1 MIILKKNILFSFSL
15 SLCVSSVAIAQQSPL
30 LEKYRSMAVEYSHD
44 LKAADKNIA
53 ASIELEKAAQKDL
66 YPKLAGEANFQYTG
80 NPLQLTLDLPSM
92 GNPVT
97 FEGKDLKYGASV
109 SLLQPIYTGGRLLET
124 IRMAKYRHNVSG
136 FQEEYIRSG
145 IYLQTDMQYWN
156 TVARTEIVRISD
168 DYRNS
173 IASLAQ
179 TIRER
184 VEAGFTDQQDLLMM
198 EVKLNE
204 AEYQYL
210 QAKKSQENGLMALNS
225 LIGVELQTPTEVED
239 SVAVVV
245 LDDLSLWSDSGSVRP
260 ELKIAMEQV
269 KMTESEKKLA
279 LSKYKPQFYVGMD
292 GSYSSPGYNFR
303 SDMDPNYAVFAK
315 VSVPLF
321 EWGKRRNEKRASS
334 FKVDMATE
342 NLNKVTDVVNLEI
355 QTARNSLRQAM
366 EQVNLTKN
374 SLDKARENESMALER
389 YDEGKSSVIEVI
401 DAQTY
406 RQVAQMNYV
415 QAKVSAQNYYSE
427 LLKALNKC

>member
-1 MIILKKNILFSFSL
+1 MWKKYILFSF
-15 SLCVSSVAIAQQSPL
+15 SLCVSSVAIAQQNTL

-66 YPKLAGEANFQYTG
+66 YPKLSGNANFQYTG
-80 NPLQLTLDLPSM
+80 NPLELTLDLPST
-92 GNPVT
+92 GNPVI

-109 SLLQPIYTGGRLLET
+109 SLTQPIYTGGRLLET
-124 IRMAKYRHNVSG
+124 IRLVRYRHNVSG

-173 IASLAQ
+173 VASLTQ

-184 VEAGFTDQQDLLMM
+184 VDAGLTDRQDLLMM

-204 AEYQYL
+204 AEYQLL
-210 QAKKSQENGLMALNS
+210 QARKNQENGLMALNS
-225 LIGVELQTPTEVED
+225 LIGVELETPTEVED
-239 SVAVVV
+239 SVPMVVV
-245 LDDLSLWSDSGSVRP
+245 DDASLWSDGGAVRP
-260 ELKIAMEQV
+260 ELKIATEQV
-269 KMTESEKKLA
+269 RMAESEKKLI
-279 LSKYKPQFYVGMD
+279 LSKYKPQFYVGVD

-303 SDMDPNYAVFAK
+303 TDMDPNYAVYAK

-321 EWGKRRNEKRASS
+321 EWGKRKNEKRASS
-334 FKVDMATE
+334 FKVDMATD
-342 NLNKVTDVVNLEI
+342 NLNKVTDGVNLEI
-355 QTARNSLRQAM
+355 RTARNSLRQAM
-366 EQVNLTKN
+366 EQAELTRN
-374 SLDKARENESMALER
+374 SLDKARENETMALER
-389 YDEGKSSVIEVI
+389 YDEGKSSITEVI

-406 RQVAQMNYV
+406 RQIAQMNHV

-427 LLKALNKC
+427 LLKALNKY

>member
-1 MIILKKNILFSFSL
+1 MWKKYILFSF
-15 SLCVSSVAIAQQSPL
+15 SLCVSSVAIAQQNTL

-66 YPKLAGEANFQYTG
+66 YPKLSGNANFQYTG
-80 NPLQLTLDLPSM
+80 NPLELTLDLPST
-92 GNPVT
+92 GNPVI

-109 SLLQPIYTGGRLLET
+109 SLTQPIYTGGRLLET
-124 IRMAKYRHNVSG
+124 IRLARYRHNVSG

-173 IASLAQ
+173 VASLTQ

-184 VEAGFTDQQDLLMM
+184 VDAGLTDRQDLLMM

-204 AEYQYL
+204 AEYQLL
-210 QAKKSQENGLMALNS
+210 QARKNQENGLMALNS
-225 LIGVELQTPTEVED
+225 LIGVELETPTEVED
-239 SVAVVV
+239 SVPMVVV
-245 LDDLSLWSDSGSVRP
+245 DDASLWSDGGAVRP
-260 ELKIAMEQV
+260 ELKIATEQV
-269 KMTESEKKLA
+269 RMAESEKKLI
-279 LSKYKPQFYVGMD
+279 LSKYKPQFYVGVD

-303 SDMDPNYAVFAK
+303 TDMDPNYAVYAK

-321 EWGKRRNEKRASS
+321 EWGKRKNEKRASS
-334 FKVDMATE
+334 FKVDMATD
-342 NLNKVTDVVNLEI
+342 NLNKVTDGVNLEI
-355 QTARNSLRQAM
+355 RTARNSLRQAM
-366 EQVNLTKN
+366 EQAELTRN
-374 SLDKARENESMALER
+374 SLDKARENETMALER
-389 YDEGKSSVIEVI
+389 YDEGKSSITEVI

-406 RQVAQMNYV
+406 RQIAQMNHV

-427 LLKALNKC
+427 LLKALNKY

>member
-1 MIILKKNILFSFSL
+1 MLKKYILFSFSL
-15 SLCVSSVAIAQQSPL
+15 CVFSVAVAQQNPL

-66 YPKLAGEANFQYTG
+66 YPKLSGNANFQFTG
-80 NPLQLTLDLPSM
+80 NPLELTLDLPSM

-109 SLLQPIYTGGRLLET
+109 SLLQPVYTGGRLLET

-173 IASLAQ
+173 VASLTQ

-184 VEAGFTDQQDLLMM
+184 VDAGLTDRQDLLMM

-204 AEYQYL
+204 AEYQLL
-210 QAKKSQENGLMALNS
+210 QAKKNLENGLMALNS
-225 LIGVELQTPTEVED
+225 LIGVELGAPTEVED
-239 SVAVVV
+239 SVSMVVV
-245 LDDLSLWSDSGSVRP
+245 NDVFLWSDGGGRP
-260 ELKIAMEQV
+260 ELKIATEQIR
-269 KMTESEKKLA
+269 MAESEKKLV
-279 LSKYKPQFYVGMD
+279 LSKYRPQFYVGVD

-303 SDMDPNYAVFAK
+303 TDMDPNYAVYAK

-321 EWGKRRNEKRASS
+321 EWGKRKNEKRASS
-334 FKVDMATE
+334 FKVDMATD
-342 NLNKVTDVVNLEI
+342 NLNKVTDGVNLEI
-355 QTARNSLRQAM
+355 RMARNSLRQAM
-366 EQVNLTKN
+366 EQAELTRN
-374 SLDKARENESMALER
+374 SLDKARENETMALER
-389 YDEGKSSVIEVI
+389 YDEGKSSITEVI

-406 RQVAQMNYV
+406 RQIAQMNHV

-427 LLKALNKC
+427 LLKALNKY

>member
-1 MIILKKNILFSFSL
+1 MLKKYILFSFSL
-15 SLCVSSVAIAQQSPL
+15 CVFSVAVAQQNPL

-66 YPKLAGEANFQYTG
+66 YPKLSGNANFQFTG
-80 NPLQLTLDLPSM
+80 NPLELTLDLPSM

-109 SLLQPIYTGGRLLET
+109 SLTQPIYTGGRLLET
-124 IRMAKYRHNVSG
+124 IRLARYRHNVSG

-173 IASLAQ
+173 VASLTQ

-184 VEAGFTDQQDLLMM
+184 VDAGLTDRQDLLMM

-204 AEYQYL
+204 AEYQLL
-210 QAKKSQENGLMALNS
+210 QAKKNLENGLMALNS
-225 LIGVELQTPTEVED
+225 LIGVELGAPTEVED
-239 SVAVVV
+239 SVSMVVV
-245 LDDLSLWSDSGSVRP
+245 NDVSLWSDGGGRP
-260 ELKIAMEQV
+260 ELKIATEQIR
-269 KMTESEKKLA
+269 MAESEKKLV
-279 LSKYKPQFYVGMD
+279 LSKYRPQFYVGVD

-303 SDMDPNYAVFAK
+303 TDMDPNYAVYAK

-321 EWGKRRNEKRASS
+321 EWGKRKNEKRASS
-334 FKVDMATE
+334 FKVDMATD
-342 NLNKVTDVVNLEI
+342 NLNKVTDGVNLEI
-355 QTARNSLRQAM
+355 RTARNSLRQAM
-366 EQVNLTKN
+366 EQAELTRN
-374 SLDKARENESMALER
+374 SLDKARENETMALER
-389 YDEGKSSVIEVI
+389 YDEGKSSITEVI

-406 RQVAQMNYV
+406 RQIAQMNHV

-427 LLKALNKC
+427 LLKALNKY

>member
-1 MIILKKNILFSFSL
+1 MWKKYILFSF
-15 SLCVSSVAIAQQSPL
+15 SLCVSSVAVAQQNTL

-66 YPKLAGEANFQYTG
+66 YPKLSGNANFQYTG
-80 NPLQLTLDLPSM
+80 NPLELTLDLPST

-97 FEGKDLKYGASV
+97 FEGKDLKYSASV
-109 SLLQPIYTGGRLLET
+109 SLTQPIYTGGRLLET
-124 IRMAKYRHNVSG
+124 IRLARYRHNVSG

-173 IASLAQ
+173 IASLTQ

-184 VEAGFTDQQDLLMM
+184 VNAGLTDRQDLLMM

-204 AEYQYL
+204 AEYQLL
-210 QAKKSQENGLMALNS
+210 QARKNLENGLMALNS
-225 LIGVELQTPTEVED
+225 LIGVELGAPTEVED
-239 SVAVVV
+239 SVSMVVV
-245 LDDLSLWSDSGSVRP
+245 NDVSLWSDGGAVRP
-260 ELKIAMEQV
+260 ELKIATEQIR
-269 KMTESEKKLA
+269 MAESEKKLV
-279 LSKYKPQFYVGMD
+279 LSKYRPQFYVGVD

-303 SDMDPNYAVFAK
+303 TDMDPNYAVYAK

-321 EWGKRRNEKRASS
+321 EWGKRKNEKRASS
-334 FKVDMATE
+334 FKVDMATD
-342 NLNKVTDVVNLEI
+342 NLNKVTDGVNLEI

-366 EQVNLTKN
+366 EQAELTRN
-374 SLDKARENESMALER
+374 SLDKARENETMALER
-389 YDEGKSSVIEVI
+389 YDEGKSSITEVI

-406 RQVAQMNYV
+406 RQIAQMNHV

-427 LLKALNKC
+427 LLKALNKY

>member
-1 MIILKKNILFSFSL
+1 MWKKYILFSF
-15 SLCVSSVAIAQQSPL
+15 SLCVSSVAVAQQNTL

-66 YPKLAGEANFQYTG
+66 YPKLSGNANFQYTG
-80 NPLQLTLDLPSM
+80 NPLELTLDLPST

-97 FEGKDLKYGASV
+97 FEGKDLKYSASV
-109 SLLQPIYTGGRLLET
+109 SLTQPIYTGGRLLET
-124 IRMAKYRHNVSG
+124 IRLARYRHNVSG

-173 IASLAQ
+173 IASLTQ

-184 VEAGFTDQQDLLMM
+184 VNAGLTDRQDLLMM

-204 AEYQYL
+204 AEYQLL
-210 QAKKSQENGLMALNS
+210 QARKNLENGLMALNS
-225 LIGVELQTPTEVED
+225 LIGVELGAPTKVED
-239 SVAVVV
+239 SVSMVVV
-245 LDDLSLWSDSGSVRP
+245 NDVSLWSDGGAVRP
-260 ELKIAMEQV
+260 ELKIATEQIR
-269 KMTESEKKLA
+269 MAESEKKLV
-279 LSKYKPQFYVGMD
+279 LSKYRPQFYVGVD

-303 SDMDPNYAVFAK
+303 TDMDPNYAVYAK

-321 EWGKRRNEKRASS
+321 EWGKRKNEKRASS
-334 FKVDMATE
+334 FKVDMATD
-342 NLNKVTDVVNLEI
+342 NLNKVTDGVNLEI
-355 QTARNSLRQAM
+355 RTARNSLRQAM
-366 EQVNLTKN
+366 EQAELTRN
-374 SLDKARENESMALER
+374 SLDKARENETMALER
-389 YDEGKSSVIEVI
+389 YDEGKSSITEVI

-406 RQVAQMNYV
+406 RQIAQMNHV

-427 LLKALNKC
+427 LLKALNKY

>member
-1 MIILKKNILFSFSL
+1 MLKKYILFSFSL
-15 SLCVSSVAIAQQSPL
+15 CVFSVAVAQQNPL

-66 YPKLAGEANFQYTG
+66 YPKLSGNANFQFTG
-80 NPLQLTLDLPSM
+80 NPLELTLDLPSM

-109 SLLQPIYTGGRLLET
+109 SLLQPVYTGGRLLET

-173 IASLAQ
+173 VASLTQ

-184 VEAGFTDQQDLLMM
+184 VEAGLTDRQDLLMM

-204 AEYQYL
+204 AEYQLL
-210 QAKKSQENGLMALNS
+210 QARKNLENGLMALNS
-225 LIGVELQTPTEVED
+225 LIGVELGAPTEVED
-239 SVAVVV
+239 SVSMVVV
-245 LDDLSLWSDSGSVRP
+245 NDVSLWSDGGGRP
-260 ELKIAMEQV
+260 ELKIATEQIR
-269 KMTESEKKLA
+269 MAESEKKLV
-279 LSKYKPQFYVGMD
+279 LSKYRPQFYVGVD

-303 SDMDPNYAVFAK
+303 TDMDPNYAVYAK

-321 EWGKRRNEKRASS
+321 EWGKRKNEKRASS
-334 FKVDMATE
+334 FKVDMATD
-342 NLNKVTDVVNLEI
+342 NLNKVTDGVNLEI
-355 QTARNSLRQAM
+355 RMARNSLRQAM
-366 EQVNLTKN
+366 EQAELTRN
-374 SLDKARENESMALER
+374 SLDKARENETMALER
-389 YDEGKSSVIEVI
+389 YDEGKSSITEVI

-406 RQVAQMNYV
+406 RQIAQMNHV

-427 LLKALNKC
+427 LLKALNKY

>member
-1 MIILKKNILFSFSL
+1 MLKKYILFSF
-15 SLCVSSVAIAQQSPL
+15 SLCVSSVAVAQQNPL

-66 YPKLAGEANFQYTG
+66 YPKLSGNANFQYTG

-92 GNPVT
+92 EAPAT

-124 IRMAKYRHNVSG
+124 IRRAKYKHNVSG

-156 TVARTEIVRISD
+156 TVARKEIVRISN

-173 IASLAQ
+173 VASLAQ

-184 VEAGFTDQQDLLMM
+184 VEAGLTDKQDLLMM

-204 AEYQYL
+204 AEYQLL
-210 QAKKSQENGLMALNS
+210 QAKKNLENGRMALNS
-225 LIGVELQTPTEVED
+225 LIGVELQTQTEVED
-239 SVAVVV
+239 SVAMVTI
-245 LDDLSLWSDSGSVRP
+245 DDASLWSDSSSVRP
-260 ELKIAMEQV
+260 EWKIAMEQI
-269 KMTESEKKLA
+269 KIAESEKKLT
-279 LSKYKPQFYVGMD
+279 LSKYRPQFYVGID
-292 GSYSSPGYNFR
+292 GSYSSPGYNFHT
-303 SDMDPNYAVFAK
+303 DMDPNYAVYAK
-315 VSVPLF
+315 VSVPLL

-334 FKVDMATE
+334 FKVDMATD
-342 NLNKVTDVVNLEI
+342 NLNKVTDGINLEI

-366 EQVNLTKN
+366 EQVVLTRN
-374 SLDKARENESMALER
+374 SLDKARENETMALDR
-389 YDEGKSSVIEVI
+389 YDEGKSSVTEVI

-406 RQVAQMNYV
+406 RQMAQMNHV

-427 LLKALNKC
+427 LLKALNKF

>member
-1 MIILKKNILFSFSL
+1 MWKKYILFSF
-15 SLCVSSVAIAQQSPL
+15 SLCVSSVAVAQQNTL

-66 YPKLAGEANFQYTG
+66 YPKLSGNANFQYTG
-80 NPLQLTLDLPSM
+80 NPLELTLDLPST

-97 FEGKDLKYGASV
+97 FEGKDLKYSASV
-109 SLLQPIYTGGRLLET
+109 SLTQPIYTGGRLLET
-124 IRMAKYRHNVSG
+124 IRLARYRHNVSG

-173 IASLAQ
+173 IASLTQ

-184 VEAGFTDQQDLLMM
+184 VNAGLTDRQDLLMM

-204 AEYQYL
+204 AEYQLL
-210 QAKKSQENGLMALNS
+210 QARKNLENGLMALNS
-225 LIGVELQTPTEVED
+225 LIGVELGAPTEVED
-239 SVAVVV
+239 SVSMVVV
-245 LDDLSLWSDSGSVRP
+245 NDVSLWSDGGAVRP
-260 ELKIAMEQV
+260 ELKIATEQIR
-269 KMTESEKKLA
+269 MAESEKKLV
-279 LSKYKPQFYVGMD
+279 LSKYRPQFYVGVD

-303 SDMDPNYAVFAK
+303 TDMDPNYAVYAK

-321 EWGKRRNEKRASS
+321 EWGKRKNEKRASS
-334 FKVDMATE
+334 FKVDMATD
-342 NLNKVTDVVNLEI
+342 NLNKVTDGVNLEI
-355 QTARNSLRQAM
+355 RTARNSLRQAM
-366 EQVNLTKN
+366 EQAELTRN
-374 SLDKARENESMALER
+374 SLDKARENETMALER
-389 YDEGKSSVIEVI
+389 YDEGKSSITEVI

-406 RQVAQMNYV
+406 RQIAQMNHV

-427 LLKALNKC
+427 LLKALNKY

>member
-1 MIILKKNILFSFSL
+1 MLKKYILFSFSL
-15 SLCVSSVAIAQQSPL
+15 CVFSVAVAQQNPL

-66 YPKLAGEANFQYTG
+66 YPKLSGNANFQFTG
-80 NPLQLTLDLPSM
+80 NPLELTLDLPSM

-109 SLLQPIYTGGRLLET
+109 SLLQPVYTGGRLLET

-173 IASLAQ
+173 VASLTQ

-184 VEAGFTDQQDLLMM
+184 VDAGLTDRQDLLMM

-204 AEYQYL
+204 AEYQLL
-210 QAKKSQENGLMALNS
+210 QARKNLENGLMALNS
-225 LIGVELQTPTEVED
+225 LIGVELGAPTEVED
-239 SVAVVV
+239 SVSMVVV
-245 LDDLSLWSDSGSVRP
+245 NDVFLWSDGGGRP
-260 ELKIAMEQV
+260 ELKIATEQIR
-269 KMTESEKKLA
+269 MAESEKKLV
-279 LSKYKPQFYVGMD
+279 LSKYRPQFYVGVD

-303 SDMDPNYAVFAK
+303 TDMDPNYAVYAK

-321 EWGKRRNEKRASS
+321 EWGKRKNEKRASS
-334 FKVDMATE
+334 FKVDMATD
-342 NLNKVTDVVNLEI
+342 NLNKVTDGVNLEI
-355 QTARNSLRQAM
+355 RMARNSLRQAM
-366 EQVNLTKN
+366 EQAELTRN
-374 SLDKARENESMALER
+374 SLDKARENETMALER
-389 YDEGKSSVIEVI
+389 YDEGKSSITEVI

-406 RQVAQMNYV
+406 RQMAQMNHV

-427 LLKALNKC
+427 LLKALNKY

>member
-1 MIILKKNILFSFSL
+1 MLKKYILVLF
-15 SLCVSSVAIAQQSPL
+15 SLCVSSVAVSQQNPL

-53 ASIELEKAAQKDL
+53 ASLELEKAAQKDL
-66 YPKLAGEANFQYTG
+66 YPKLSGGANFQYTG

-97 FEGKDLKYGASV
+97 FEGKDMKYGASV

-173 IASLAQ
+173 VSSLTQ

-184 VEAGFTDQQDLLMM
+184 VEAGLTDRQDLLMM

-204 AEYQYL
+204 AEYQLL
-210 QAKKSQENGLMALNS
+210 QAKKNLENGRMALNS
-225 LIGVELQTPTEVED
+225 LIGVELQSQTEVED
-239 SVAVVV
+239 SVAIVVT
-245 LDDLSLWSDSGSVRP
+245 DDASLWSDSGSVRP
-260 ELKIAMEQV
+260 ELKIAMEQI
-269 KMTESEKKLA
+269 KIAESEKKLT
-279 LSKYKPQFYVGMD
+279 LSKYMPQFYVGMD
-292 GSYSSPGYNFR
+292 GSYSSPGYNFH
-303 SDMDPNYAVFAK
+303 SDMDPNYAVYAT
-315 VSVPLF
+315 VSMPLF

-334 FKVDMATE
+334 FKMDMAAE
-342 NLNKVTDVVNLEI
+342 NLSKVTDGVNLEI
-355 QTARNSLRQAM
+355 QTARNSLRQAI
-366 EQVNLTKN
+366 EQVNLTRN
-374 SLDKARENESMALER
+374 SLDKACENGTMALER
-389 YDEGKSSVIEVI
+389 YGEGKSSVIEVI

-406 RQVAQMNYV
+406 RQLAQMNYV
-415 QAKVSAQNYYSE
+415 HAKVSAQNYYSE
-427 LLKALNKC
+427 LLKALNKY

>member
-1 MIILKKNILFSFSL
+1 MWKKYILFSF
-15 SLCVSSVAIAQQSPL
+15 SLCVSSVAVAQQNTL

-66 YPKLAGEANFQYTG
+66 YPKLSGNANFQYTG
-80 NPLQLTLDLPSM
+80 NPLELTLDLPST
-92 GNPVT
+92 GNPVR

-109 SLLQPIYTGGRLLET
+109 SLTQPIYTGGRLLET
-124 IRMAKYRHNVSG
+124 IRLARYRHNVSG

-173 IASLAQ
+173 VASLTQ

-184 VEAGFTDQQDLLMM
+184 VEAGLTDRQDLLMM

-204 AEYQYL
+204 AEYQLL
-210 QAKKSQENGLMALNS
+210 QARKNLENGLMALNS
-225 LIGVELQTPTEVED
+225 LIGVELGAPTEVED
-239 SVAVVV
+239 SVSMVVV
-245 LDDLSLWSDSGSVRP
+245 NDVSLWSDGGAVRP
-260 ELKIAMEQV
+260 ELKIATEQIR
-269 KMTESEKKLA
+269 MAESEKKLV
-279 LSKYKPQFYVGMD
+279 LSKYRPQFYVGVD

-303 SDMDPNYAVFAK
+303 TDMDPNYAVYAK

-321 EWGKRRNEKRASS
+321 EWGKRKNEKRASS
-334 FKVDMATE
+334 FKVDMATD
-342 NLNKVTDVVNLEI
+342 NLNKVTDGVNLEI
-355 QTARNSLRQAM
+355 RTARNSLRQAM
-366 EQVNLTKN
+366 EQAELTRN
-374 SLDKARENESMALER
+374 SLDKARENETMALER
-389 YDEGKSSVIEVI
+389 YDEGKSSITEVI

-406 RQVAQMNYV
+406 RQIAQMNHV

-427 LLKALNKC
+427 LLKALNKY

>member
-1 MIILKKNILFSFSL
+1 MLKKYILFSFSL
-15 SLCVSSVAIAQQSPL
+15 CVFSVAVAQQNPL

-66 YPKLAGEANFQYTG
+66 YPKLSGNANFQFTG
-80 NPLQLTLDLPSM
+80 NPLELTLDLPSM

-109 SLLQPIYTGGRLLET
+109 SLLQPVYTGGRLLET
-124 IRMAKYRHNVSG
+124 IQMAKYRHNVSG

-173 IASLAQ
+173 VASLTQ

-184 VEAGFTDQQDLLMM
+184 VDAGLTDRQDLLMM

-204 AEYQYL
+204 AEYQLL
-210 QAKKSQENGLMALNS
+210 QAKKNLENGLMALNS
-225 LIGVELQTPTEVED
+225 LIGVELGAPTEVED
-239 SVAVVV
+239 SVSMVVV
-245 LDDLSLWSDSGSVRP
+245 NDVSLWSDGGGRP
-260 ELKIAMEQV
+260 ELKIATEQIR
-269 KMTESEKKLA
+269 MAESEKKLV
-279 LSKYKPQFYVGMD
+279 LSKYRPQFYIGVD

-303 SDMDPNYAVFAK
+303 TDMDPNYAVYAK

-321 EWGKRRNEKRASS
+321 EWGKRKNEKRASS
-334 FKVDMATE
+334 FKVDMATD
-342 NLNKVTDVVNLEI
+342 NLNKVTDGVNLEI
-355 QTARNSLRQAM
+355 RTARNSLRQAM
-366 EQVNLTKN
+366 EHAELTRN
-374 SLDKARENESMALER
+374 SLDKARENETMALER
-389 YDEGKSSVIEVI
+389 YDEGKSSITEVI

-406 RQVAQMNYV
+406 RQIAQMNHV

-427 LLKALNKC
+427 LLKALNKY

>member
-1 MIILKKNILFSFSL
+1 MLKKYILFSFSL
-15 SLCVSSVAIAQQSPL
+15 CVFSVAVAQQNPL

-66 YPKLAGEANFQYTG
+66 YPKLSGNANFQFTG
-80 NPLQLTLDLPSM
+80 NPLELTLDLPSM

-109 SLLQPIYTGGRLLET
+109 SLLQPVYTGGRLLET

-173 IASLAQ
+173 VASLTQ

-184 VEAGFTDQQDLLMM
+184 VEAGLTDRQDLLMM

-204 AEYQYL
+204 AEYQLL
-210 QAKKSQENGLMALNS
+210 QARKNLENGLMALNS
-225 LIGVELQTPTEVED
+225 LIGVELGAPTEVED
-239 SVAVVV
+239 SVSMVVV
-245 LDDLSLWSDSGSVRP
+245 NDVSLWSDGGGRP
-260 ELKIAMEQV
+260 ELKIATEQIR
-269 KMTESEKKLA
+269 MAESEKKLV
-279 LSKYKPQFYVGMD
+279 LSKYRPQFYVGVD
-292 GSYSSPGYNFR
+292 GSYSSPGYNLR
-303 SDMDPNYAVFAK
+303 TDMNPNYAVYAK

-321 EWGKRRNEKRASS
+321 EWGKRKNEKRASS
-334 FKVDMATE
+334 FKVDMATD
-342 NLNKVTDVVNLEI
+342 NLNKVTDGVNLEI
-355 QTARNSLRQAM
+355 RTARNSLRQAM
-366 EQVNLTKN
+366 EQAELTRN
-374 SLDKARENESMALER
+374 SLDKARENETMALER
-389 YDEGKSSVIEVI
+389 YDEGKSSITEVI

-406 RQVAQMNYV
+406 RQIAQMNHV

-427 LLKALNKC
+427 LLKALNKY